1 MENFIFCAV
10 LLSIFGKI
18 ITQKLPSLD
27 DKDLLW
33 WKKIHGALIPHE
45 SITRFVFLL
54 ATKLQRVLT
63 LKMVLKLSIKQL
75 AK

>member
-10 LLSIFGKI
+10 LLSVFGKI

-45 SITRFVFLL
+45 SITRFFFFISNQVAKGLNV
-54 ATKLQRVLT
+54 KNG
-63 LKMVLKLSIKQL
+63 LKIKH
-75 AK
+75 